1 MVLKIRSR
9 QNKNCLDV
17 IKTCCL
23 SLLAI
28 VLLQSLLSVKARA
41 AGADEDRSAKTAAP
55 NATTDAKKKKSTSID
70 FEDQLI
76 EGQSQKPELFY
87 LMNQKQFNFKR
98 LIRLREDF
106 LPEMRKSADEIQRQG
121 SGN

>member
-1 MVLKIRSR
+1 MVLKIRSG
-9 QNKNCLDV
+9 QNRNCLDML
-17 IKTCCL
+17 KTV
-23 SLLAI
+23 SLALLIPVAVQILA
-28 VLLQSLLSVKARA
+28 VQNARA
-41 AGADEDRSAKTAAP
+41 AGADEDRSAKTASP
-55 NATTDAKKKKSTSID
+55 NATGETKKKKSTSID